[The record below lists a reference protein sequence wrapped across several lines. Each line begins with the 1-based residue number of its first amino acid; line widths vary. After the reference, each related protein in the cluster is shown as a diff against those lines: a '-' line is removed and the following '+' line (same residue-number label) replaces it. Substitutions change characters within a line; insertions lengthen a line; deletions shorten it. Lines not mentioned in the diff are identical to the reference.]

1 MPGESGN
8 RGGDMKYVKNETSLR
23 KTYAPVVVT
32 LDELNAIMA
41 IMVSAGGKID
51 LSNNEYKF
59 ESIDEAKE
67 HFGSV
72 PARSFNISSYKPSA
86 SIDLDKSSATL
97 HVMPS
102 PTYRQ
107 LFHEIDDIL
116 AKCERKPR
124 ILYSYWMLLLATAP
138 WLASLVWEVMF
149 KGVPVLLGLQILI
162 GLLLLWG
169 QITTTMRH
177 SVIIFQRRHER
188 QTFFV
193 RNRDA
198 ILLAVVTSLIS
209 GAIGYGFA
217 KMREPATTSTN
228 APAEGPK

>member
-1 MPGESGN
+1 MN
-8 RGGDMKYVKNETSLR
+8 YVKNETSLR
-23 KTYAPVVVT
+23 KSYAPVVVT
-32 LDELNAIMA
+32 LDALNAIMA
-41 IMVSAGGKID
+41 ILVQAGGQID
-51 LSNNEYKF
+51 LSNEDYKF
-59 ESIDEAKE
+59 ESIDEAQE

-72 PARSFNISSYKPSA
+72 PTRSFKISSYKPSA
-86 SIDLDKSSATL
+86 HIELDKSSSNL
-97 HVMPS
+97 FVSPS

-116 AKCERKPR
+116 SKCERKPR
-124 ILYSYWMLLLATAP
+124 IIYSYWMLLAATVP
-138 WLASLVWEVMF
+138 WMISLVWQF
-149 KGVPVLLGLQILI
+149 IYAGIPVFLGFQILF

-169 QITTTMRH
+169 QIITTLRH

-193 RNRDA
+193 RSRDA

-217 KMREPATTSTN
+217 KMKEPTTPIIT
-228 APAEGPK
+228 

>member
-1 MPGESGN
+1 
-8 RGGDMKYVKNETSLR
+8 MKYIKNETILR
-23 KTYAPVVVT
+23 KSYAPVVVT

-41 IMVSAGGKID
+41 ILVPAGGQIG
-51 LSNNEYKF
+51 LSNEEYKF
-59 ESIDEAKE
+59 QSIEEAKE

-72 PARSFNISSYKPSA
+72 PTRSFKISSFQPSA
-86 SIDLDKSSATL
+86 SLELDKMSANL
-97 HVMPS
+97 YVHPS
-102 PTYRQ
+102 PAQRQ

-124 ILYSYWMLLLATAP
+124 ILYSYWMLLPANVPLLISFGWQLTQLTYAGIPVFLA
-138 WLASLVWEVMF
+138 VQI
-149 KGVPVLLGLQILI
+149 VL

-169 QITTTMRH
+169 QFITIRRH
-177 SVIIFQRRHER
+177 SVIIFQRRNER

-198 ILLAVVTSLIS
+198 ILLTVVTSLIS

-217 KMREPATTSTN
+217 KMKEPSTPPLIPPVE
-228 APAEGPK
+228 APK